1 MKKILLFVFI
11 AAVAASCESDREYK
25 VRKTNIE
32 SKKIFEAAIHDDVMA
47 NTPSNLSHD
56 SLEKIY
62 TKLSTDS
69 AELALI
75 FSNKIDSLLPKLRSD
90 AYYASKEKDRESQA
104 KADEEELKEFKKTK
118 AYKIFVKHPEWS
130 KEDCKRL
137 ANKEYWIGMELD
149 MVKFLRGLPD
159 DVNVSDYGNGK
170 EYQWCWHGKTPFCF
184 YGKEGGIITSYN

>member
-1 MKKILLFVFI
+1 MKKIILFAFI
-11 AAVAASCESDREYK
+11 ALLNVSCKSDRECK
-25 VRKTNIE
+25 IERTNNE
-32 SKKIFEAAIHDDVMA
+32 SKQIFELAIHDDVMA
-47 NTPSNLSHD
+47 NIPSNLSHD
-56 SLEKIY
+56 SLKKIY
-62 TKLSTDS
+62 TKLSLDS

-75 FSNKIDSLLPKLRSD
+75 FSKRIDSLLPKLRSNI
-90 AYYASKEKDRESQA
+90 YYALEAREKELQA
-104 KADEEELKEFKKTK
+104 KSDEEELQEFKKTK

-130 KEDCKRL
+130 KEDCERL

-159 DVNVSDYGNGK
+159 AVNVSDYGNGK